1 MLAVFPRMHSVDISQ
16 TVPKGFGSTSTD
28 DPLTTML
35 ATDSS
40 VIWIE
45 SPGNKSAP
53 ASSVLV
59 GTYPQGEPAA
69 SLFVRYRTV
78 YFLISFN
85 T

>member
-1 MLAVFPRMHSVDISQ
+1 MGESTALPINFTNA
-16 TVPKGFGSTSTD
+16 FGATSTD
-28 DPLTTML
+28 DPLATML

-40 VIWIE
+40 VIRIE
-45 SPGNKSAP
+45 SPGNKSAL
-53 ASSVLV
+53 ASSVSV